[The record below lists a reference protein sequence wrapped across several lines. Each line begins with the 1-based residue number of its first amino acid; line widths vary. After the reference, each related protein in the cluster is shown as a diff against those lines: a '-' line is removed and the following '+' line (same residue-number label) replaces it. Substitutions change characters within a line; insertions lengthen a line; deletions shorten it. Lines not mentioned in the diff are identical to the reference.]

1 MTDFGKGAKSS
12 PCLRRQGLFLSSYG
26 GEVSEVS
33 PKAEKTEI
41 NRDKIRLRKE
51 IYIHEKTAFYQ

>member
-26 GEVSEVS
+26 GEVSEVP
-33 PKAEKTEI
+33 PKAEKTE
-41 NRDKIRLRKE
+41 IRLRKE

>member
-26 GEVSEVS
+26 GEVSEVP
-33 PKAEKTEI
+33 PKGRKD
-41 NRDKIRLRKE
+41 RDKIRLRKE

>member
-26 GEVSEVS
+26 GEVSEVP

-41 NRDKIRLRKE
+41 KIRLRKE

>member
-26 GEVSEVS
+26 GEVSEVP
-33 PKAEKTEI
+33 PKAEETE
-41 NRDKIRLRKE
+41 IRLRKE